1 MKKETISAYKEME
14 TTLGEEKAKAVANFT
29 LSLFDEMFERHDAK
43 WEAGFQVLETKM
55 DALETKLSAR
65 MDALEKSIENLKTT
79 IYVVLPFVTALTI
92 FIAEIVFRK

>member
-29 LSLFDEMFERHDAK
+29 LSLFDEMFERYDAK
-43 WEAGFQVLETKM
+43 WEAGFQVLETK
-55 DALETKLSAR
+55 

-92 FIAEIVFRK
+92 FIAELVFRK

>member
-29 LSLFDEMFERHDAK
+29 LSLFDEMFERYDAK
-43 WEAGFQVLETKM
+43 WEARFQVLETKI
-55 DALETKLSAR
+55 
-65 MDALEKSIENLKTT
+65 DALEKSIENLKTT

>member
-1 MKKETISAYKEME
+1 ME

-29 LSLFDEMFERHDAK
+29 LSLFDEMFERYDAK
-43 WEAGFQVLETKM
+43 WEARFQVLETK
-55 DALETKLSAR
+55 